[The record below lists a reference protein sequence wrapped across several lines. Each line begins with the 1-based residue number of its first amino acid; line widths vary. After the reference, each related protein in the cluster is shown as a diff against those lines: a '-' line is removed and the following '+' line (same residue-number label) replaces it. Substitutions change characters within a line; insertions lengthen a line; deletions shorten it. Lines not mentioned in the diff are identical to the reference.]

1 MKATDELKN
10 EHDGIKLMLRVL
22 QALAERYG
30 RGEEVSV
37 AHSDGIIEFLSVF
50 VDKCHHGKEEEFLF
64 PALEK
69 AGVARDGGPIGV
81 MLDEHEQGR
90 QLVAKLKESVGRY
103 AAGDKTA
110 AVSVQHTIDDYV
122 ALLTRHIDKENNV
135 LFEMADA
142 KLNADLDAELF
153 EAFERLERERI
164 GLGKHE
170 EFHALLDQL
179 KDRYLQ

>member
-1 MKATDELKN
+1 
-10 EHDGIKLMLRVL
+10 
-22 QALAERYG
+22 
-30 RGEEVSV
+30 
-37 AHSDGIIEFLSVF
+37 
-50 VDKCHHGKEEEFLF
+50 LF

-81 MLDEHEQGR
+81 MLEEHEQGR
-90 QLVAKLKESVGRY
+90 QLVAKLKESVGCC

-135 LFEMADA
+135 LFQMADA
-142 KLNADLDAELF
+142 KLNAHQDAELF

-164 GLGKHE
+164 GIGKHE
-170 EFHALLDQL
+170 EYHALLDQL
-179 KDRYLQ
+179 KARYLQ

>member
-1 MKATDELKN
+1 
-10 EHDGIKLMLRVL
+10 L
-22 QALAERYG
+22 QALGEKYG
-30 RGEEVSV
+30 RGEEISA
-37 AHSDGIIEFLSVF
+37 AHSEGIIEFLSVF

-69 AGVARDGGPIGV
+69 AGVASDGGPIGV
-81 MLDEHEQGR
+81 MLEEHEQGR

-103 AAGDKTA
+103 ASGDKTA

-135 LFEMADA
+135 LFQMADA
-142 KLNADLDAELF
+142 KLNAHQDAELF

-164 GLGKHE
+164 GIGKHE
-170 EFHALLDQL
+170 EYHALLDQL
-179 KDRYLQ
+179 KARYLQ